1 MRIRSAKG
9 DDLET
14 IVSIQ
19 RETPRAAQWTKADYA
34 SLADDPLGLIL
45 VAELDTTTP
54 PTLVGFAVF
63 HRVIAEAELRNMAVA
78 PAHQR
83 QGVGRELLAE
93 GRRRLGEQGVR
104 QIFLEVR
111 ASNIPAQRLYYSAG
125 FTLRF
130 RRRDYYGDPPE
141 DALVLALISA

>member
-1 MRIRSAKG
+1 
-9 DDLET
+9 
-14 IVSIQ
+14 
-19 RETPRAAQWTKADYA
+19 
-34 SLADDPLGLIL
+34 
-45 VAELDTTTP
+45 
-54 PTLVGFAVF
+54 
-63 HRVIAEAELRNMAVA
+63 
-78 PAHQR
+78 
-83 QGVGRELLAE
+83 VGRELLAE